1 MFPSYVSIFILHIL
15 ERLLKPDEL
24 HLEFNLHFVF
34 YFRSIKCSILW
45 LKEYFA
51 SSFIYLPPPFSLLRM
66 SKTNKLFAF
75 LKQFLCIFQ
84 LNRLFYACYPQ
95 FNIYLFG
102 SYYGTCPNEKKK
114 ILFIYFYSEE
124 EVN

>member
-15 ERLLKPDEL
+15 EHLLKPDEM

-51 SSFIYLPPPFSLLRM
+51 SSFIYPPAPPLLSLLRM
-66 SKTNKLFAF
+66 SKTICLFKTIF
-75 LKQFLCIFQ
+75 VYLSVELVILCLLSQIQ
-84 LNRLFYACYPQ
+84 
-95 FNIYLFG
+95 YL
-102 SYYGTCPNEKKK
+102 P
-114 ILFIYFYSEE
+114 IW
-124 EVN
+124 